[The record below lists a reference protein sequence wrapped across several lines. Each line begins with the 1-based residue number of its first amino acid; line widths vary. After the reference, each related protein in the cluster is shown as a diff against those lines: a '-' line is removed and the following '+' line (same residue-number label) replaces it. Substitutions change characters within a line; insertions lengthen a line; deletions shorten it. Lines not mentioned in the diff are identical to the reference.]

1 MIKRKLREIAAMC
14 GGELRSPEDAELM
27 IQGVTTDSRS
37 ILAGCLFIPLV
48 GEKFDGHDFAGD
60 CLAAGADAVLWEK
73 AKGEPPGSAVIVD
86 DTLAALQQLAQN
98 YLKESEVRVVGI
110 TGSNG
115 KTTTKDIVFSL
126 LSTTYN
132 VHKTQGNFNNHI
144 GLPLTILAMPED
156 TEIAVLEMG
165 MSGRHEIELL
175 SKLAEPEVAII
186 TNIGE
191 AHLLQLGSRLEI
203 ARAKLEIL
211 AGLKSGG
218 TLVYDGDEPLIQEVL
233 SESATLKPG
242 HFDTVTFG
250 LQPYNDDYPI
260 DLTFMDDGTEFT
272 SSAGGGEPLHLPL
285 LGRHNVI
292 NCLAAIAVAR
302 YFGVTEAAIK
312 EGLTQV
318 KLTGMRI
325 EIVKGRSG
333 ITILNDAYN
342 ASPTAMKAAIGV
354 LENMQGYRRKIAVLG
369 DMLELGETEDAL
381 HREVGAFMEGGKVD
395 QLFTYGTLGAKIA
408 AGAAGHLDQRSI
420 HAYTDKAEL
429 IAGLVTVL
437 HPEDIVL
444 VKASRGMKLE
454 EVVEAVKN
462 SDLHQ

>member
-1 MIKRKLREIAAMC
+1 MKRTLREVAAMC
-14 GGELRSPEDAELM
+14 GGELRSLEDAELM
-27 IQGVTTDSRS
+27 IQGITTDSRS
-37 ILAGCLFIPLV
+37 IIEGCLFIPLV

-60 CLAAGADAVLWEK
+60 CLAAGAAAILWDK
-73 AKGEPPGSAVIVD
+73 AKGSPPGPAVIVD
-86 DTLAALQQLAQN
+86 DTLAALQRLAQN
-98 YLKESEVRVVGI
+98 YLKQSKARVVGI

-126 LSTTYN
+126 LSTTYK

-175 SKLAEPEVAII
+175 SKLAEPEVAVI

-211 AGLKSGG
+211 AGLRPGG
-218 TLVYDGDEPLIQEVL
+218 TFVYDGDEPLIQEVL
-233 SESATLKPG
+233 SEPATLKPD

-250 LQPYNDDYPI
+250 LLPHNDDYPVG
-260 DLTFMDDGTEFT
+260 LMFLDDGTVFT
-272 SSAGGGEPLHLPL
+272 SSAGSNEPLHLPL
-285 LGRHNVI
+285 LGQHNVV

-302 YFGVTEAAIK
+302 YFEVTEAAIK
-312 EGLTQV
+312 EGLTQI

-354 LENMQGYRRKIAVLG
+354 LENMKGYRRKIAVLG
-369 DMLELGETEDAL
+369 DMLELGDAEDAL
-381 HREVGAFMEGGKVD
+381 HREVGAFMKGGKVD
-395 QLFTYGTLGAKIA
+395 QLFTYGILGAKIA
-408 AGAAGHLDQRSI
+408 AGAAGQLDQRSI
-420 HAYTDKAEL
+420 HAYTDKVEL
-429 IAGLVTVL
+429 IEGLLAIL

-462 SDLHQ
+462 SELPQ